1 MGASKLSRPPAL
13 ALPALLGIS
22 WLLCLTGCVSTSLVD
37 RWKDPA
43 YAGPPLHKVLVV
55 GVQRDDGRR
64 RVWEDGMVAAL
75 TREGIESTASYRVFP
90 TKAPT
95 PDELASTA
103 GREGFEGVLAS
114 HFVAASQR
122 NYWMPAYAGVGMGWR
137 SRYYGYWGGAYGPG
151 YVESEQRTDYQTD
164 LFTVDAAGGKLIWT
178 GTTRSVDP
186 TSTHRTTEEISHVLV
201 PALIQQGVLAGRH
214 S

>member
-1 MGASKLSRPPAL
+1 MGASTLSRSPSF
-13 ALPALLGIS
+13 ALPALLGIA
-22 WLLCLTGCVSTSLVD
+22 WLLCASGCVSTSLVD

-55 GVQRDDGRR
+55 GVQRDEGRR
-64 RVWEDGMVAAL
+64 RIWEDGMVAAL
-75 TREGIESTASYRVFP
+75 THQGIESAPSYRVFP
-90 TKAPT
+90 DKAPGA
-95 PDELASTA
+95 DELASTA
-103 GREGFEGVLAS
+103 SREGFDGVLAS

-122 NYWMPAYAGVGMGWR
+122 NYWMPGYVGVGMGWR
-137 SRYYGYWGGAYGPG
+137 SRYYGYWGGINGPG
-151 YVESEQRTDYQTD
+151 YVETEQRADYQTD

-186 TSTHRTTEEISHVLV
+186 TSTHRTTEEITRVLV
-201 PALIQQGVLAGRH
+201 PTLIQQGVIAGRH